1 MQKRSLT
8 WILIIGL
15 VLFGLFVVSLF
26 SFMAL
31 MSDDEPMAGFSGGGD
46 RIAMIPIEGVI
57 DDDMAK
63 VVNRHLKQYGED
75 SRIKAIILRVESPG
89 GGVAASQEIYTEVR
103 RLKQEKKKKIVVSM
117 GSVAASGGYYLAAP
131 ADIIFANPGSVTGSI
146 GVIAEWINYKDLAEW
161 AKLKPVVFKSG
172 EFKDTGSPTRDL
184 TERERVFFQSM
195 IDELYGQFLRA
206 ILEGRTG
213 RGATG
218 NEINEERLRALADG
232 RVYTGET
239 ALRNGLIDAVGNYE
253 DALRKTAEMVGI
265 KGKPQVVTP
274 AKERNQFPLV
284 DLLLGV
290 AKISNFSPSQL
301 PKSLSE
307 VDTSIK
313 FKYQWR

>member
-31 MSDDEPMAGFSGGGD
+31 MSDDDSMVGFSGGGD

-184 TERERVFFQSM
+184 TERERLFFQSM

-213 RGATG
+213 RGTAG

-239 ALRNGLIDAVGNYE
+239 ALRSGLIDAVGNYE
-253 DALRKTAEMVGI
+253 DALRKTAELVGI

-290 AKISNFSPSQL
+290 AKISNFSPGQI